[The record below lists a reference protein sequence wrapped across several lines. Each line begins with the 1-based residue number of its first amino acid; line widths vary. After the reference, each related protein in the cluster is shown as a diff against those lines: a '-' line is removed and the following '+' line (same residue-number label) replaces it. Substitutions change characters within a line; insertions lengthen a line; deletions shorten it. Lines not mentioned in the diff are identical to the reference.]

1 MGISGLDIFKLLPKT
16 NCRECGFPTC
26 LAFAMQLAA
35 KKIELEKCPYVT
47 EEAKKALEE
56 AARPPIIPVTVGT
69 GDFSFT
75 IGEETVLYR
84 HEKRF
89 EHRPSFAYLISD
101 SMEDS
106 QVDEILNKIKVQ
118 KWERVGELLQPN
130 SIYLKSEED
139 DVLKYINLVEK
150 VASNTE
156 LSLILVNENLEAIEK
171 VLQSY
176 SDRKPLIGPV
186 TKDNIDDYI
195 SLAKLNSCPILIKG
209 ESLEEL
215 IQLTTKASDEGLKE
229 IVLDSSPNN
238 LKEAFDHQIYIRRSA
253 LEKKNQA
260 LGYPTIVYPFELTD
274 VPIKESVIAG
284 IFVAKYAGIIVMK
297 NVEPESLF
305 PLLIL
310 TQNIYTDPQRPM
322 SVEEKI
328 YPIGN
333 PDEKSPVL
341 ITTNFSLTYFLVSGE
356 VEGSKVPTWLLIMDT
371 EGQSVLTSWAAGKF
385 IAEEITK
392 FIKGCKIE
400 EKVSHKN
407 LVIPGYV
414 AQISGE
420 LEDESGWKVTVGPR
434 EAVDI
439 PKFLQSYKVA

>member
-35 KKIELEKCPYVT
+35 KKVELEKCPYVT
-47 EEAKKALEE
+47 EEAKKALAE
-56 AARPPIIPVTVGT
+56 AARPPIMPVTVGT

-75 IGEETVLYR
+75 IGGETVLYR

-89 EHRPSFAYLISD
+89 EHRPSFAYSISD
-101 SMEDS
+101 SMKDS
-106 QVDEILNKIKVQ
+106 QVDEILNRIKVQ

-130 SIYLKSEED
+130 SIYLKSDED
-139 DVLKYINLVEK
+139 DVSKYINLVEK

-156 LSLILVNENLEAIEK
+156 FSLILVNENLEAIEK
-171 VLQSY
+171 VLQFC

-186 TKDNIDDYI
+186 TKDNIDDFI
-195 SLAKLNSCPILIKG
+195 SLAKSNSCPILIKG

-253 LEKKNQA
+253 LEKKNKA

-356 VEGSKVPTWLLIMDT
+356 VEGSKVPTWLLIMDV

-385 IAEEITK
+385 IAEEIAK
-392 FIKGCKIE
+392 FIKRCKIE

-420 LEDESGWKVTVGPR
+420 LEDESGWRVTVGPR